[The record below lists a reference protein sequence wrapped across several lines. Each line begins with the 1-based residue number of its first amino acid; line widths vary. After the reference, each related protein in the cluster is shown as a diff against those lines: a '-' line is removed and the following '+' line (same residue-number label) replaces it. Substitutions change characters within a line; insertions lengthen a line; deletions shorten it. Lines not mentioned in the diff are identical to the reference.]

1 MKKILTGLFTLL
13 LAQNLYGADIAL
25 TRVTTATT
33 ISSPTENSNQSA
45 IEGAVN
51 SLDGDNIST
60 SANLTYNNATINGV
74 VELGDGT
81 SDLISANGRFDTA
94 LNPTA
99 TTTYNLGTSSLR
111 WDIGYFQNLDSS
123 DSVLF
128 SSTLRVNGA
137 VDLNSSVNIDGGL
150 TDIGTG
156 SYSRANGD

>member
-33 ISSPTENSNQSA
+33 ISSSTENSNQTA

-60 SANLTYNNATINGV
+60 SANLTFNNATING
-74 VELGDGT
+74 
-81 SDLISANGRFDTA
+81 
-94 LNPTA
+94 A
-99 TTTYNLGTSSLR
+99 T
-111 WDIGYFQNLDSS
+111 
-123 DSVLF
+123 
-128 SSTLRVNGA
+128 
-137 VDLNSSVNIDGGL
+137 DLNSSVNIDGGL

-156 SYSRANGD
+156 SYSVANGDNDLGVAGDLEVDNILKVDGATTLGDAAVDTVTVTGTSTF